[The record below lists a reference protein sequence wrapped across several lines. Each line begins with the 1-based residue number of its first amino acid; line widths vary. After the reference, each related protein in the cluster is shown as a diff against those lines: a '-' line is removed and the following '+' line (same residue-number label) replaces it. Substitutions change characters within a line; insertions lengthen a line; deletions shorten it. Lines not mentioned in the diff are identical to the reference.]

1 MKPNDAV
8 KAYMTSND
16 IDDYQIVGTESKKS
30 YSLLVKAENLSSI
43 NKIMVYS
50 PQNLFLPLLKTSI
63 GLV

>member
-43 NKIMVYS
+43 NKILVYS

>member
-50 PQNLFLPLLKTSI
+50 PQNLFLPLHTQRE
-63 GLV
+63 